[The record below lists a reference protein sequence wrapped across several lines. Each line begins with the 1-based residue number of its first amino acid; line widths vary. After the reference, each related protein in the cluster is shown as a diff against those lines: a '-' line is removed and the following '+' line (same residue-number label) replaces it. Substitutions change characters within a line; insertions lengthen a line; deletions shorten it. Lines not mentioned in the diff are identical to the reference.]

1 MSPPPRTY
9 SKSHRG
15 PRSRPD
21 IQTPLSPSLLPTL
34 HPNLDLDYERTT
46 LSSLSPSRSR
56 SHTTMHNHAHAYDPD
71 DHATAT
77 TTTLIELDDPGLA
90 VQKAI
95 EIVGKAIEYDT
106 KGEYAVS
113 LVFGCSALFYSVR
126 SKSRMSASNLA
137 DYFCGVYYLGIWCNC
152 MARCGDT
159 GGVQELPEFFG
170 LLLDGHEV

>member
-15 PRSRPD
+15 PRSRPEP
-21 IQTPLSPSLLPTL
+21 QPPLAPSLPPTL

-46 LSSLSPSRSR
+46 LSSLSPSHSR
-56 SHTTMHNHAHAYDPD
+56 SHATTAHDHAHAYDLD
-71 DHATAT
+71 DHATAS
-77 TTTLIELDDPGLA
+77 TTTLIELGDPGLA

-113 LVFGCSALFYSVR
+113 LLFGCLTLF
-126 SKSRMSASNLA
+126 
-137 DYFCGVYYLGIWCNC
+137 
-152 MARCGDT
+152 
-159 GGVQELPEFFG
+159 
-170 LLLDGHEV
+170 LLCSTESPV

>member
-1 MSPPPRTY
+1 MSPRPRTT
-9 SKSHRG
+9 SKPHSH

-21 IQTPLSPSLLPTL
+21 TQHPLSPSLLPTL

-56 SHTTMHNHAHAYDPD
+56 SHITTHNHAHAYDLD

-113 LVFGCSALFYSVR
+113 LLSLVLLCLFEPPFECVLLT
-126 SKSRMSASNLA
+126 SNRDFRYLA
-137 DYFCGVYYLGIWCNC
+137 ILACGVTVWC
-152 MARCGDT
+152 
-159 GGVQELPEFFG
+159 GV
-170 LLLDGHEV
+170 VI

>member
-1 MSPPPRTY
+1 MPPPPRTS

-21 IQTPLSPSLLPTL
+21 TDTHSPLSPSLLPTL
-34 HPNLDLDYERTT
+34 HPNLDLDYDRTT

-56 SHTTMHNHAHAYDPD
+56 SHATAQNHAHAYDLD
-71 DHATAT
+71 DHG
-77 TTTLIELDDPGLA
+77 TTLIELDDPGLA

-137 DYFCGVYYLGIWCNC
+137 DYFCGVYYLGI
-152 MARCGDT
+152 
-159 GGVQELPEFFG
+159 
-170 LLLDGHEV
+170 

>member
-1 MSPPPRTY
+1 MPPPPRTY
-9 SKSHRG
+9 SKSHHG

-21 IQTPLSPSLLPTL
+21 TQPPLSPSLLPTL

-46 LSSLSPSRSR
+46 LSSLSPS
-56 SHTTMHNHAHAYDPD
+56 HVTAHDHAHAYDLD

-77 TTTLIELDDPGLA
+77 TPTLIELDDPGLA

-152 MARCGDT
+152 MARCGDI

-170 LLLDGHEV
+170 LFLDGHEV